1 MIALRKNLLIVE
13 IMIVQS
19 KSKKCKIMLAIG
31 GKGEGGERR
40 PESSIPVMVSAGE
53 QE

>member
-1 MIALRKNLLIVE
+1 
-13 IMIVQS
+13 
-19 KSKKCKIMLAIG
+19 MLAIG
-31 GKGEGGERR
+31 GKGEGGERH